1 MPKVAP
7 LNSAFM
13 LSSILGFLIS
23 VVYVRTLSVTW
34 AFAFGLVFFLM
45 IVASLISMFQAP
57 VRGQLVPKLEKETLE
72 KDYVLEAINRKYS
85 KKRKP
90 SRKKDSLKKG
100 KKASK
105 KKR

>member
-1 MPKVAP
+1 MPSKVAP

-13 LSSILGFLIS
+13 LTAILGFLIS
-23 VVYVRTLSVTW
+23 VLYVRKLSVTW

-45 IVASLISMFQAP
+45 IIAALISMIEAP
-57 VRGQLVPKLEKETLE
+57 VRGQLMPKLERETRE
-72 KDYVLEAINRKYS
+72 KDYVLEAIKKKYKKKP
-85 KKRKP
+85 KKR
-90 SRKKDSLKKG
+90 

>member
-13 LSSILGFLIS
+13 LTAILGFLIS
-23 VVYVRTLSVTW
+23 VMYVRKLSVTW
-34 AFAFGLVFFLM
+34 AIAFGLVFFLM
-45 IVASLISMFQAP
+45 IIAALISMIEAP
-57 VRGQLVPKLEKETLE
+57 VRGQLMPKLEKETRE
-72 KDYVLEAINRKYS
+72 KDYVLEIINKKY
-85 KKRKP
+85 KKKP
-90 SRKKDSLKKG
+90 KK